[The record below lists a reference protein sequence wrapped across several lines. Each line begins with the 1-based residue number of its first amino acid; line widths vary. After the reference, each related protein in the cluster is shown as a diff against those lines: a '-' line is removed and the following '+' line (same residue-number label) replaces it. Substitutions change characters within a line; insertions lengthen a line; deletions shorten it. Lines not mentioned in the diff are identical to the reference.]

1 MEKVRSAVRL
11 IQLILKIMFQLKKNS
26 MADRYTAVSGCYS
39 KYLIS
44 LCRKN
49 FKFRHS
55 TLRPNRACTLEP
67 STKHEPAAF
76 SVTRSTAQRK
86 ELFPTYLDMF

>member
-26 MADRYTAVSGCYS
+26 MADRYTAVSGCYLE
-39 KYLIS
+39 YLIS
-44 LCRKN
+44 LCCKN

-76 SVTRSTAQRK
+76 SVACSTAQRK
-86 ELFPTYLDMF
+86 ELFPTYMDMF